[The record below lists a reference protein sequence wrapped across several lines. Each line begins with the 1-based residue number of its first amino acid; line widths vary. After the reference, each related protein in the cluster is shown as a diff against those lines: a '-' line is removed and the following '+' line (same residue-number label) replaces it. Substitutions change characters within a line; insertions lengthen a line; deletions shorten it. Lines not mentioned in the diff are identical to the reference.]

1 MLKHGGDIYSLSE
14 EQRSKVIDYSS
25 NVSPININSSIKK
38 AVMKN
43 FDSINRYPDINYL
56 ELRKSIGIFNN
67 IDTNFIIPG
76 NGATEILFLYCKS
89 ENFKRATIVVPTF
102 SEYERAL
109 RCNDVKVDY
118 FYLKESTLFD
128 LDIEKF
134 ILDGI
139 YDDTDLV
146 VLCNPNNPTG
156 KFIPLEKIK
165 LLNDILKS
173 KGVKLFIDE
182 CFIDFISDWREKSS
196 AILKDEN
203 IFILRAFTKYFAVP
217 GLRLGYGICFDK
229 GKKEKI
235 LQYKEPWS
243 INSFAET
250 IGRTVVDNKE
260 YIRKTDNWIKKEKR
274 FFYNKLIKIKQILP
288 FLSETN
294 FILIKLLTMDS
305 KQFKEKM
312 LLHNILIRDAS
323 NFNGLDKSYVRLA
336 IKSRKDNIKVI
347 DAIME
352 VMKCQEF

>member
-38 AVMKN
+38 AVIKN

-56 ELRKSIGIFNN
+56 ELRKSIGTFNN
-67 IDTNFIIPG
+67 VEAQCVIPG

-89 ENFKRATIVVPTF
+89 ENFKRATVIVPTF

-109 RCNDVKVDY
+109 RCNDVKIDY
-118 FYLKESTLFD
+118 FYLKETTLFD
-128 LDIEKF
+128 LDIERF
-134 ILDGI
+134 IVEGI
-139 YDDTDLV
+139 YDDTELV

-165 LLNDILKS
+165 LFNNILKS
-173 KGVKLFIDE
+173 KGIKLFIDE

-229 GKKEKI
+229 EKKEKI

-250 IGRTVVDNKE
+250 IGRAVVNNEE
-260 YIRKTDNWIKKEKR
+260 YIRKTDRWIKAEKKHFYKKLLNIKE
-274 FFYNKLIKIKQILP
+274 ILP
-288 FLSETN
+288 FLTETN
-294 FILIKLLTMDS
+294 FILIKLLKMDS
-305 KQFKEKM
+305 KEFKEKM
-312 LLHNILIRDAS
+312 LSHNILIRDAS
-323 NFNGLDKSYVRLA
+323 NFVGLDKSYVRVA